1 MAEFWQ
7 MTFRELEHESFQPMK
22 TMIHFGSWGFEC
34 PICACPV
41 GLYRPA
47 DGGLVFKRD
56 ECKNGH
62 KVDWSEVREA
72 KVVNGR
78 VVK

>member
-1 MAEFWQ
+1 MNYWQ
-7 MTFRELEHESFQPMK
+7 MTLNELIDDSFRPTK
-22 TMIHFGSWGFEC
+22 TMIHFGSYGFEC
-34 PICACPV
+34 QICACPV

-47 DGGLVFKRD
+47 DGGMVYKRD

-72 KVVNGR
+72 KVMNGR